1 MDNGRGLERKAQI
14 SRNLLLLE
22 GGFAS
27 RGFHLAYRD
36 YGVPICS
43 RVAVELMA
51 LGSHL

>member
-1 MDNGRGLERKAQI
+1 MVYNYYSLYIYQQFVPRGLI
-14 SRNLLLLE
+14 MIGMS
-22 GGFAS
+22 S

-36 YGVPICS
+36 FGVPICS